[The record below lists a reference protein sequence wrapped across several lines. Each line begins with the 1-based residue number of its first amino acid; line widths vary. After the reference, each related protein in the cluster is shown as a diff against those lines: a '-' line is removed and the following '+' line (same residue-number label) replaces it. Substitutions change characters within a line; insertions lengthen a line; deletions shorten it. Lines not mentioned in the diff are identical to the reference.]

1 MQANHA
7 NRMYFQ
13 QNPNIPNSMDPELFD
28 FLQKEAQREIEPPPE
43 SLCTSKTRLKGPQ
56 SPLETTITAM
66 IECSRYQ
73 IVSIDSNSVNCVLL
87 NNDPQ
92 EHASKFMVAASV
104 TQKPSSSEL
113 MARHTTLMPCIRGF
127 GAMMALIFSPT
138 MEIKRDTHKSRYTSL
153 ITGLGYDESRH
164 MTYFEEHDIK
174 FDLDVEFSEED
185 IADVIQY

>member
-1 MQANHA
+1 M
-7 NRMYFQ
+7 
-13 QNPNIPNSMDPELFD
+13 
-28 FLQKEAQREIEPPPE
+28 
-43 SLCTSKTRLKGPQ
+43 
-56 SPLETTITAM
+56 
-66 IECSRYQ
+66 
-73 IVSIDSNSVNCVLL
+73 SIDSNSVNCVLL

-164 MTYFEEHDIK
+164 MPYFEEHDIK